1 MNPKTGDRLVGNWLL
16 AIAAM
21 IFGMVVGGGYVRTVD
36 AGFALQVWKPIVGFL
51 PPVSDAGW
59 KHLFALYQR
68 TPQFQSLHP
77 AMTLTQF
84 KAMAWPNI
92 LDRDWGRLTGIAF
105 IIPLAVFRWQHR
117 ISNRL
122 TIWLLFIF
130 SAGAAEATMGW
141 YMVRSAM
148 SPGTLS
154 PSPLWLASHFVLAM
168 MIFSA
173 VLWAALSIRNPV
185 PVPVEGSTHLRPWL
199 TTAIALIIA
208 AMSTGS
214 LVAATGANRV
224 YNTFPLMNGHVMPQ
238 NAWALHPLWL
248 NLVANQGTVQFEHRA
263 LATAATVVVLI
274 AAVQGLR
281 VPTGTKA
288 RDLFL
293 LLALSVSLQYI
304 LGMTALVSG
313 MNSIGYSHELNAV
326 LVLAACIAC
335 RHTVRGTNAT
345 IPYLVTKAAE

>member
-1 MNPKTGDRLVGNWLL
+1 MTPKTGDHLVGNWLL
-16 AIAAM
+16 VIAAM
-21 IFGMVVGGGYVRTVD
+21 IFGMVVGGGHVRTIG
-36 AGFALQVWKPIVGFL
+36 AGFAVQIWKPVFGFL

-59 KHLFALYQR
+59 KHLFALYQK
-68 TPQFQSLHP
+68 TSQFQALHP

-84 KAMAWPNI
+84 KVMAWPNI
-92 LDRDWGRLTGIAF
+92 LDRDWGRLMGIVF
-105 IIPLAVFRWQHR
+105 IVPLAVFRWQRR
-117 ISNRL
+117 ISDRM

-130 SAGAAEATMGW
+130 SAGAAEATIGW

-148 SPGTLS
+148 SPGNLS
-154 PSPLWLASHFVLAM
+154 PSPLWLAPHFVLAM
-168 MIFSA
+168 MIFCA
-173 VLWAALSIRNPV
+173 VLWTALSIRSPV
-185 PVPVEGSTHLRPWL
+185 PVPVEGSAHLRPWL
-199 TTAIALIIA
+199 TAAIVLIIA
-208 AMSTGS
+208 TMLTGS

-238 NAWALHPLWL
+238 NAWALHPVWL
-248 NLVANQGTVQFEHRA
+248 NLLANQGTVQFEHRV
-263 LATAATVVVLI
+263 LATIATVVVLI

-281 VPTGTKA
+281 IPTSTRV

-304 LGMTALVSG
+304 LGMTALISG

-335 RHTVRGTNAT
+335 RHTVRGTNP
-345 IPYLVTKAAE
+345 IIRYLVTKAAE